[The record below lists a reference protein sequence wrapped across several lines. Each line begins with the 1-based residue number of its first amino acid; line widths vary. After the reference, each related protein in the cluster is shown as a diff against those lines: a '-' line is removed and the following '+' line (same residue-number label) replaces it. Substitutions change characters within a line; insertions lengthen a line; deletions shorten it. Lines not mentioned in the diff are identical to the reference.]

1 MSTRPWR
8 NEIELL
14 QNYSR
19 HKTFTVTTSGASA
32 ETAVDISSLM
42 EECNKVS
49 FVVELAD
56 AYVEFDSDATTSSML
71 IPQDEGYFDDNVY
84 IGTKISLIRA
94 GAPTLEYVVSFGGDN
109 LCHCLNEARVESHP
123 AKLLF
128 LIWI

>member
-71 IPQDEGYFDDNVY
+71 IPQDEGYFDENVY

-94 GAPTLEYVVSFGGDN
+94 GGTNARIRGVVWG
-109 LCHCLNEARVESHP
+109 R
-123 AKLLF
+123 
-128 LIWI
+128 